1 MTRFL
6 LALACAG
13 IMLAQRSPV
22 DDAWDLAAKG
32 SRDQAIRILE
42 HFIKSNP
49 RDADALLLLGSL
61 LMEKGERA
69 ESIAS
74 LTQGVHLRPDS
85 ADAQNALGEA
95 YSNFGDLRAARAP
108 FEKAVA
114 LKPGFAIAQVNL
126 GLVLVEAGEFAA
138 AAPHLDRA
146 IRILGRT
153 PDAAYPHYLRAKI
166 YAAENNGQKAIAEL
180 NRAVSLRPDFA
191 EAWSDLGVARK
202 NILDDAGALAAEKRA
217 VELNPADAIA
227 QYRLG
232 AEYLRQDQP
241 QLAVDPLEKAYR
253 LNPEDQSTLNALHT
267 ALRLNGKTDE
277 ANRVKQKLT
286 ELLRK
291 RDQMSANAL
300 KAVKLNN
307 EGAALE
313 KAGDL
318 RNALE
323 KYGQALDLYPSHV
336 PIRVNY
342 AVALLRLG
350 QWTEGLNQLHEALER
365 DPGNAKIQAAFDDA
379 LKQAPRGSVPQ
390 WDGRDTARADH

>member
-1 MTRFL
+1 MRRFL
-6 LALACAG
+6 AALACAG

-32 SRDQAIRILE
+32 SRDQAIHLLE
-42 HFIKSNP
+42 GFIKSNP
-49 RDADALLLLGSL
+49 RSADALLLLGSL
-61 LMEKGERA
+61 LMEKGQRA
-69 ESIAS
+69 ESIAT
-74 LTQGVHLRPDS
+74 LTEGVRLQPNS

-95 YSNFGDLRAARAP
+95 YSNFGNLKAARTA

-114 LKPGFAIAQVNL
+114 LKPGFAVAQVNL
-126 GLVLVEAGEFAA
+126 GLVLVEAGELSAG
-138 AAPHLDRA
+138 APHLDRA
-146 IRILGRT
+146 IQIFGRA

-166 YAAENNGQKAIAEL
+166 YAAENNAQKAIAEL
-180 NRAVSLRPDFA
+180 NQAVSLRPDFA
-191 EAWSDLGVARK
+191 EAWSDLGQARK

-217 VELNPADAIA
+217 VELNPGDAIA

-241 QLAVDPLEKAYR
+241 QRAVDPLEQAYR

-277 ANRVKQKLT
+277 ANSVKQKLT
-286 ELLRK
+286 DLLRK

-307 EGAALE
+307 EGALLE

-318 RNALE
+318 RGALG

-342 AVALLRLG
+342 AVALLRMG
-350 QWTEGLNQLHEALER
+350 QWTEGLNQLHQALER
-365 DPGNAKIQAAFDDA
+365 DPGNAKIQAALDDA
-379 LKQAPRGSVPQ
+379 LKQAPPASVPR
-390 WDGRDTARADH
+390 WDDRDTARADH